1 GSERK
6 ADGNERKIETS
17 GEQSAS
23 SGEACGGSSFVHLP
37 RVLRVMVTNG
47 IVLIL
52 LDTAIGLIED
62 GKLSTSAISG
72 ADLPSLLL
80 QSFGVH
86 VPGTSSS

>member
-1 GSERK
+1 
-6 ADGNERKIETS
+6 
-17 GEQSAS
+17 
-23 SGEACGGSSFVHLP
+23 
-37 RVLRVMVTNG
+37 MVTNG